1 MRVNSVQVKFTET
14 LNLEVLLPSLET
26 QKWYETDRKMKCIV
40 HLENTTFL
48 HLRKRSSSSMGRG

>member
-1 MRVNSVQVKFTET
+1 MQVKFTET
-14 LNLEVLLPSLET
+14 LNLEVSLPSLET

-48 HLRKRSSSSMGRG
+48 HLRKRSSSSVGRG